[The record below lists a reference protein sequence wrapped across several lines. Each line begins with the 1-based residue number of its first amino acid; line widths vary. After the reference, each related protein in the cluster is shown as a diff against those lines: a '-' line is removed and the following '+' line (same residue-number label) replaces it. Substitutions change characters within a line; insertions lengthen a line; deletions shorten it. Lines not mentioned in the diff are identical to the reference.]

1 MVTKFLT
8 ATFTA
13 DLWTVRALRLR
24 RGTHER
30 GDHLKNAFWRPSLRL
45 QQIRQAVS
53 LVFAYLH

>member
-30 GDHLKNAFWRPSLRL
+30 GDHLVIILRMPFGVRRSDFNRSARPFR
-45 QQIRQAVS
+45 
-53 LVFAYLH
+53 